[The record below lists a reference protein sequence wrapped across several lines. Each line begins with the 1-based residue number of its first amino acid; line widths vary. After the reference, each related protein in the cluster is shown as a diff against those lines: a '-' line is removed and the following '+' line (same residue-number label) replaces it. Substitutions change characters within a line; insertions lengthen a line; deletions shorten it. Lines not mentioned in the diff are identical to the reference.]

1 MRFNATLNVD
11 FAKWS
16 QVKMERENNLKEY
29 KGMEDEQPKYFCC
42 NVKKKIFLNVFVN
55 NAILW

>member
-11 FAKWS
+11 FAQWS

-29 KGMEDEQPKYFCC
+29 RGMDDEQPK
-42 NVKKKIFLNVFVN
+42 
-55 NAILW
+55 